1 MTQRNLA
8 ALTIAFGLTLTALAP
23 AAIAQPVAIQ
33 QPQLHARATNPNGTF
48 VSGEWTVD
56 VFYNNNTYSYSGRNT
71 SGSSIS
77 LSGATVRRDGDK
89 RIYTWNNGGTRYQ
102 VVWQSKDPDFIR
114 VRVTTPQ
121 GREVLNRLMR
131 RAEGDC
137 C

>member
-1 MTQRNLA
+1 MTHRNLA
-8 ALTIAFGLTLTALAP
+8 ALAIVFGLTVTALAP
-23 AAIAQPVAIQ
+23 AAIAQPTTAQ
-33 QPQLHARATNPNGTF
+33 QLHLQARATNLNGTF
-48 VSGEWTVD
+48 VSGEWIVD
-56 VFYNNNTYSYSGRNT
+56 VSYNNNTYSYSGRNT

-77 LSGATVRRDGDK
+77 LSGATVRRDGEK

-131 RAEGDC
+131 RAEGDGC
-137 C
+137 